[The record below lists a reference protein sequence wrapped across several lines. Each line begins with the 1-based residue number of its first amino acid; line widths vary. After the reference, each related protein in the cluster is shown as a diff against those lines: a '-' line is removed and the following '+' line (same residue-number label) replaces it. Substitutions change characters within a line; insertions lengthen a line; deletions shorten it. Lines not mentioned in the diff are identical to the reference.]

1 MVTQVEIARTLGVDI
16 STVNKIL
23 NRTPGYKFRKETI
36 KRVYS
41 MAKALGFNVQSL
53 KHKHHRMHS
62 RAQTEFPSEFLIYS
76 EDGAVRERG
85 EAVIRNLSAGGAL
98 VSDIRLPSATLPI
111 TPFVVGLRSPAT
123 AAGKEFRG
131 RVRRFSVQPK
141 VAVGIEFIA
150 KA

>member
-36 KRVYS
+36 KKVHS
-41 MAKALGFNVQSL
+41 MAKSLGFNLSAL

-62 RAQTEFPSEFLIYS
+62 RAQTEYPSEFLIYG
-76 EDGAVRERG
+76 ENGEVKERG

-123 AAGKEFRG
+123 EQGREFRG
-131 RVRRFSVQPK
+131 RVRRFSVAPR
-141 VAVGIEFIA
+141 VSVGIEFLA
-150 KA
+150 NA